1 MGKLFY
7 HLFILLYPPAAR
19 LLALF
24 NAKAHKWVN
33 GRKGIFEQL
42 EAAFAGNTQPVIW
55 MHCASLGEFEQGRP
69 VLEQLKAQYPG
80 HRILLTFFS
89 PSGYE
94 IRKNYAEA
102 DWIFY
107 LPMDSSTHARRFIET
122 VRPKLVLFVKYEF
135 WHYYLQAIQQQNIP
149 LLLVSGIFR
158 SNQPFFKWYGSFH
171 RSMLARFTHFFVQ
184 NSTSVQLLKQA
195 GYSNVSLTGDTRFDR
210 VLQIAREFIPI
221 DTVASFCGS
230 NPVIVAG
237 STWTEDDKELD
248 HFANTRSDIRFIIAP
263 HDIGADRLKECRT
276 LYHRSVLY
284 SDWMKGDYI
293 GDANVL
299 IIDNI
304 GMLSRLY
311 HYATIC
317 YVGGGFGGD
326 GIHNILEA
334 AVYHK
339 PVVFG
344 PVYDKYFEAVEMLE
358 QGGAIS
364 VPDALHLESTFK
376 QLLEQ
381 QAFYTTTAQQAGAYV
396 HNNAGA
402 TAAILQYFQEK
413 RLLTS

>member
-7 HLFILLYPPAAR
+7 HLFLLLYPPAAKV
-19 LLALF
+19 LALF
-24 NAKAHKWVN
+24 NAKARKWVN
-33 GRKGIFEQL
+33 GRKGIFQQL
-42 EAAFAGNTQPVIW
+42 ETALAGNTQPVIW

-69 VLEQLKAQYPG
+69 VLEKLRAQYPQQ
-80 HRILLTFFS
+80 RVLLTFFS

-94 IRKNYAEA
+94 IRKNYVGA
-102 DWIFY
+102 DWVFY
-107 LPMDSSTHARRFIET
+107 LPMDSPANAQRFMQL
-122 VRPKLVLFVKYEF
+122 VKPRLVLFVKYEF
-135 WHYYLQAIQQQNIP
+135 WYYYLQAAQQQNIP

-158 SNQPFFKWYGSFH
+158 SGQPFFQWYGSFH
-171 RSMLARFTHFFVQ
+171 RKMLSCFTHFFVQ
-184 NSTSVQLLKQA
+184 NAASVQLLQQA
-195 GYSNVSLTGDTRFDR
+195 GYNNVTLAGDTRFDR
-210 VLQIAREFIPI
+210 VLQIAREFTAIEAI
-221 DTVASFCGS
+221 AVFCGAY
-230 NPVIVAG
+230 PVIVAG

-248 HFANTRSDIRFIIAP
+248 HFANTRTDVRFVIAP
-263 HDIGADRLKECRT
+263 HDIGTDRIKECLM
-276 LYHRSVLY
+276 LYRNAVLY
-284 SDWMKGDYI
+284 SEWIRGDYS
-293 GDANVL
+293 GNANVL

-317 YVGGGFGGD
+317 YIGGGFGGD

-358 QGGAIS
+358 LGGAIS
-364 VPDALHLESTFK
+364 VPDALHLESTLK

-381 QAFYTTTAQQAGAYV
+381 QALYASTAQQAGDYV
-396 HNNAGA
+396 RSNAGA
-402 TAAILQYFQEK
+402 TDAILQYFQEK

>member
-1 MGKLFY
+1 M
-7 HLFILLYPPAAR
+7 AR
-19 LLALF
+19 VLALF
-24 NAKAHKWVN
+24 NTKARKWVD
-33 GRKGIFEQL
+33 GRTGIFQQL

-69 VLEQLKAQYPG
+69 VLEQLRAQYPG
-80 HRILLTFFS
+80 QRILLTFFS

-94 IRKNYAEA
+94 IRKNYAGA
-102 DWIFY
+102 DWVFY
-107 LPMDSSTHARRFIET
+107 LPMDSPTHARRFMQI
-122 VRPKLVLFVKYEF
+122 VQPQLVLFVKYEF
-135 WHYYLQAIQQQNIP
+135 WYYYLQAAQQQNIP
-149 LLLVSGIFR
+149 LLLISGIFR
-158 SNQPFFKWYGSFH
+158 SNQPFFQWYGSFH
-171 RSMLARFTHFFVQ
+171 RRMLSCFTHFFVQ
-184 NSTSVQLLKQA
+184 NATSVQLLQQA
-195 GYSNVSLTGDTRFDR
+195 GYNNVSLAGDTRFDR
-210 VLQIAREFIPI
+210 VLQIAQEFTAI
-221 DTVASFCGS
+221 DAVDRFCKGHA
-230 NPVIVAG
+230 VIVAG

-248 HFANTRSDIRFIIAP
+248 HFANTHTDIRFVIAP
-263 HDIGADRLKECRT
+263 HDIGPDRIKECMS
-276 LYHRSVLY
+276 LYRHAVLY
-284 SDWMKGDYI
+284 SNWIKGDYT
-293 GDANVL
+293 GNANVL

-364 VPDALHLESTFK
+364 VPDALHLESTLN
-376 QLLEQ
+376 QLLQQ
-381 QAFYTTTAQQAGAYV
+381 QAFYTATAQKAGDYV
-396 HNNAGA
+396 RTHAGA
-402 TAAILQYFQEK
+402 TNSILQYFQEK